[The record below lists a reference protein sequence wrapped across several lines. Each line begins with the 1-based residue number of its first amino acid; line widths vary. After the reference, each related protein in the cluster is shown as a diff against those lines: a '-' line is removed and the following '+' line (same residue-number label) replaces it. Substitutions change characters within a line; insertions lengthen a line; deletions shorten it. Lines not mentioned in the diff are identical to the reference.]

1 MDYSLDPLSYAMSLS
16 FPFPGPPAT
25 TQAPDP
31 NPPLGIPDLSELDL
45 ESLLFPDNPF
55 PSSPTIEILSAS
67 SSKNK
72 PRLLVDGH
80 VYNFKRQYKN
90 GRLLHRCSQRTPPCL
105 ATITSDKKKVCILT
119 TAGEHNHPKPSS
131 EKLRRLSTRWLA
143 VQRHQRNPFTS
154 LQRSQGWKRLM
165 LSNNSTTDTA
175 RIHTQVSNLQ
185 MSDMN
190 YFINSVIQSKIN
202 DSNENS
208 HFSMNYL

>member
-80 VYNFKRQYKN
+80 LYNFKRQYKN

-105 ATITSDKKKVCILT
+105 ATITTDKEKVCILT

-131 EKLRRLSTRWLA
+131 EKLRRLSTRSRVA
-143 VQRHQRNPFTS
+143 SSAETSTQPFYVFAKES
-154 LQRSQGWKRLM
+154 GLEK
-165 LSNNSTTDTA
+165 TDA
-175 RIHTQVSNLQ
+175 LKQLHYR
-185 MSDMN
+185 
-190 YFINSVIQSKIN
+190 YRK
-202 DSNENS
+202 NS
-208 HFSMNYL
+208 HSSFKSPNE